1 VRRLTY
7 TTVDNDLAVAGE
19 SRKARI
25 GPDDVDDGHGT
36 VVSPAARTDAQHG
49 EVACPG
55 ERADR
60 GQRRAHRSGGS
71 SSDLSGHA
79 GGLGI
84 ISPSDMTASAADVT
98 RVYRELF
105 GEQSLQADVVR

>member
-1 VRRLTY
+1 MTW
-7 TTVDNDLAVAGE
+7 TT
-19 SRKARI
+19 
-25 GPDDVDDGHGT
+25 GT
-36 VVSPAARTDAQHG
+36 ERSFSPAARTDAQHG

-60 GQRRAHRSGGS
+60 GSGALI
-71 SSDLSGHA
+71 DLAVFERPVWSRGRPRHH
-79 GGLGI
+79 L
-84 ISPSDMTASAADVT
+84 PSDMTASAADVT